1 MRNTFRHIM
10 LVITTLLVNIV
21 NCNSQIEVNLSGLP
35 ELNFSPTL
43 SQNISQISSNSSIGY
58 GFQIGV
64 SLNTSKSD
72 RLNYQTGLSYR
83 FRTLKYNIDNI
94 IFSSAVGGEA
104 NILFNNVE
112 LQHLVIPINVLFN
125 LTNKDQLLIGANAE
139 ILLSEN
145 RSRKTLNKVE
155 RELLINQE
163 STLNNTPI
171 SLNTGYIRLLT
182 NKIKLIFNMN
192 YGFSRI
198 GLPLVQPDVNFQLAA
213 QFGLKYTM

>member
-1 MRNTFRHIM
+1 M
-10 LVITTLLVNIV
+10 LAITTLLVNIV
-21 NCNSQIEVNLSGLP
+21 NCYSQIEVNLSGLP

-43 SQNISQISSNSSIGY
+43 SQNISQISSNSSIGH

-94 IFSSAVGGEA
+94 IFPSAVGGEA
-104 NILFNNVE
+104 NILFDNVE
-112 LQHLVIPINVLFN
+112 LQHLVIPINILFN
-125 LTNKDQLLIGANAE
+125 LTNKDHLLIGANAE

-145 RSRKTLNKVE
+145 RSRKTLNEVE

-171 SLNTGYIRLLT
+171 SLNTGYIRSLT

-198 GLPLVQPDVNFQLAA
+198 GLPLVQSDVNFQLAA